1 MAIFRFLPR
10 SAAKLLRATSLAG
23 LACCMPAQANDSP
36 RLQNIGLTAEDAKT
50 AVAGKE
56 AKAGSIK
63 PQLASPRTGLLMRCW
78 NYGRLVYE
86 SPVSGFAASS
96 PSGNVVTMP
105 GSPQKQ
111 ILDMR
116 SGLCVI
122 E

>member
-1 MAIFRFLPR
+1 MTILCARPQ
-10 SAAKLLRATSLAG
+10 SVAKLLLAIG
-23 LACCMPAQANDSP
+23 LIGLLGMPAQADDG
-36 RLQNIGLTAEDAKT
+36 LKLKNIGVNSEDAKT
-50 AVAGKE
+50 TGSAKE
-56 AKAGSIK
+56 AKAGSTK
-63 PQLASPRTGLLMRCW
+63 PAGSTTRSGILMRCW

-86 SPVSGFAASS
+86 SPVSGFVTSS
-96 PSGNVVTMP
+96 PSGNVVTVP